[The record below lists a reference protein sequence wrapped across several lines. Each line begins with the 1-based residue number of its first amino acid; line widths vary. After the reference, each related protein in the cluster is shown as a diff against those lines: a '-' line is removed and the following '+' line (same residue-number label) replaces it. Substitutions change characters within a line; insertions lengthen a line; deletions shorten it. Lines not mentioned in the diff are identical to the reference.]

1 MNKIGVLT
9 SIMLVVMTITA
20 VSQDELRQERFYFSK
35 TLDGTVEQATE
46 RVKSALQEQGFGIV
60 TELDMHKTLNEKL
73 GKNMGAY
80 RILGACNAKFA
91 WQTLQKEENIGVFL
105 PCKVLIKERPDN
117 QVEVVAVNP
126 SELMKML
133 NNPALTGVADEVSQ
147 RFKDALRQL

>member
-1 MNKIGVLT
+1 MNKIGILT
-9 SIMLVVMTITA
+9 SIMLVALTITA
-20 VSQDELRQERFYFSK
+20 VSQENLRQEGFYFSK
-35 TLDGTVEQATE
+35 TMDGTVDQATE
-46 RVKSALQEQGFGIV
+46 KVKSALKEQGFGIV

-73 GKNMGAY
+73 GKDMGVY

-91 WQTLQKEENIGVFL
+91 WETLQKEENIGVFL
-105 PCKVLIKERPDN
+105 PCKVLIKEQQNN

-133 NNPALTGVADEVSQ
+133 NNPELTGVANEVSQ

>member
-1 MNKIGVLT
+1 M
-9 SIMLVVMTITA
+9 MLMVMTITA
-20 VSQDELRQERFYFSK
+20 VSQENLRQERFYFSK
-35 TLDGTVEQATE
+35 TLDGTIEEATE

-73 GKNMGAY
+73 DKNMGAY

-91 WQTLQKEENIGVFL
+91 WETLQKEENIGVFL
-105 PCKVLIKERPDN
+105 PCKVLIKQQSDN

-133 NNPALTGVADEVSQ
+133 NNPALTGIADKVSQ
-147 RFKDALRQL
+147 RFKDALSQL

>member
-1 MNKIGVLT
+1 MNKIGILT
-9 SIMLVVMTITA
+9 SMMLMVMTITA
-20 VSQDELRQERFYFSK
+20 VSQENLRQERFYFSK
-35 TLDGTVEQATE
+35 TLDGTIEEATE

-73 GKNMGAY
+73 DKNMGAY

-91 WQTLQKEENIGVFL
+91 WETLQKEENIGVFL
-105 PCKVLIKERPDN
+105 PCKVLIKQQSDN

-133 NNPALTGVADEVSQ
+133 NNPALTGIADKVSQ
-147 RFKDALRQL
+147 RFKDALSQL